1 MSAQKGLEFLLAVED
16 GSTPD
21 TYNTIGG
28 LRSNGLTINNE
39 TVDVTNKSSSGVR
52 TLLEGAGVN
61 SIEISGSGVFFDDT
75 EALQILAAAEDNTHL
90 NFQLTLPSDSTA
102 RTYTGEFAIASAALA
117 GEYNGDRDWET
128 YT

>member
-90 NFQLTLPSDSTA
+90 NFQLRS
-102 RTYTGEFAIASAALA
+102 
-117 GEYNGDRDWET
+117 
-128 YT
+128 